1 MHPILAK
8 RLVSIGSPPA
18 IVKKAIQP
26 KKGINVYI
34 KHNIDNKKN
43 KKINKIQYNRIQS
56 QYTSS
61 TAYPLVITFLV
72 IYQPCFEITF
82 KTVECVL
89 GKCTGCECVC
99 VCVCVGG
106 WCCVKLVC
114 KQK

>member
-1 MHPILAK
+1 MHPIIAK
-8 RLVSIGSPPA
+8 RLVFIGSPPDR
-18 IVKKAIQP
+18 VKKGYTTYL
-26 KKGINVYI
+26 KK
-34 KHNIDNKKN
+34 KALSDNISNTK
-43 KKINKIQYNRIQS
+43 S